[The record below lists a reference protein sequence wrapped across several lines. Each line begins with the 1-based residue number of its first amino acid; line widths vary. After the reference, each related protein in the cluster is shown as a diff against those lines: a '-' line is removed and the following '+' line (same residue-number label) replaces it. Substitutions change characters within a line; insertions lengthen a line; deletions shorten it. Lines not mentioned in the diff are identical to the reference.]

1 MSEHEEE
8 LILFS
13 DSDEV
18 DLSSS
23 TDSDGETNLRDIF
36 NLLED
41 FLNELKVLFKKIDKL
56 IHNSSN
62 TSKKNT
68 QKEKKYLIKDN
79 NHQNIQY
86 DNLSSDFIKSDE
98 KSDLYLKIK
107 HNKSIMVSLEYFI
120 FDTLNNNKVL
130 PSILFQSAQN
140 VKVNQIVE
148 EIAKKLK
155 VSMKILDKEVETK
168 GDLAALLASLNTND
182 ILFIPKS
189 ELISNDLIEL
199 AQKAS
204 KDLVLEISIGEG
216 IEERSFKL
224 DLVPYTLIMTTDNIN
239 ELSSSLINTF
249 FLKYKI
255 ESQTKQELKDECRR
269 LIKEKNIEIDDECLD
284 KVIEKSKHNE
294 TEIINTIIKMA
305 ILSKS
310 MEFGKI
316 DTAFCEKYFLS
327 FSSNR

>member
-130 PSILFQSAQN
+130 PSILFQSAQT

-168 GDLAALLASLNTND
+168 GDLSGLLASLNTND

-199 AQKAS
+199 VQKAS

>member
-41 FLNELKVLFKKIDKL
+41 FLNELKVLFNKKDKL

-107 HNKSIMVSLEYFI
+107 HNKSVMVSLEYFI

-130 PSILFQSAQN
+130 PSILFQSAQT

-168 GDLAALLASLNTND
+168 GDLSGLLASLNTND

-189 ELISNDLIEL
+189 EMISNDLIEL
-199 AQKAS
+199 VQKAS
-204 KDLVLEISIGEG
+204 KDLVLEISIGQG
-216 IEERSFKL
+216 IEKRSIKL
-224 DLVPYTLIMTTDNIN
+224 DLAPFTLIVTTDKIN

-255 ESQTKQELKDECRR
+255 ESQTKQELKEVCRR